1 MINKKL
7 LLFIVLLSFCQRMFS
22 QTDSFSVFR
31 YEPPAYFTK
40 TQLSSSVR
48 YTLKNSDISICTIT
62 LIKSM
67 PAKEDVMKDVLNQW
81 NAYVFKRL
89 TKANAKPLQILT
101 KEIWDGWESTLA
113 IDNFYY
119 NNRKCVVMLNSF
131 RKNKESACVLF
142 EMSVRLFQPVV
153 ENFSKKL
160 HLIR

>member
-1 MINKKL
+1 
-7 LLFIVLLSFCQRMFS
+7 
-22 QTDSFSVFR
+22 
-31 YEPPAYFTK
+31 
-40 TQLSSSVR
+40 
-48 YTLKNSDISICTIT
+48 
-62 LIKSM
+62 M

-89 TKANAKPLQILT
+89 MKANAKPLQILT

-142 EMSVRLFQPVV
+142 EMSDRLFQPVV
-153 ENFSKKL
+153 ENFSKNL